1 MMLYI
6 VNHVKPNKS
15 TEYIKII
22 KKKKNETIITILPR
36 RDESQFDEN
45 RAPRRRATN
54 GEQRTA
60 MKVTVFGRYLDL
72 EARSTAMEVAW
83 RYFGSHLRPCHPSRR
98 SQSHE
103 SPADL
108 SSWWLSL
115 RWVPEGWGAGSS
127 ARSGDWPGSA
137 AIAAIAGIAAVAGT
151 WRMECFSPRQRS
163 QARRPVSFCP
173 PVDAPK
179 HRFRKV
185 WRSRNV
191 IFFFILVNVTRS
203 FLCYIFVVAFSVFSN
218 NSKSQWGF
226 WNVEHICGTFLC
238 TSNIEF
244 NYSVG

>member
-1 MMLYI
+1 MILYI

-191 IFFFILVNVTRS
+191 IFFFFLVNVTRS

-244 NYSVG
+244 N